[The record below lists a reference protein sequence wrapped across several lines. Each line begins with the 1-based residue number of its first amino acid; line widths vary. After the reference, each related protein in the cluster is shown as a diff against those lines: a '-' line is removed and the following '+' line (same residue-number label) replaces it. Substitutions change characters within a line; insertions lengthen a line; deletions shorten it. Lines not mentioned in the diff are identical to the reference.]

1 MSEEQLDQVVRM
13 LTKRLN
19 NKFMAEDIKTTDETS
34 ETSAETKTATPAA
47 AAATVKRKK
56 GAKVKVTKGKVYV
69 QSTYNNTI
77 VTITDVSGNVISWGS
92 AGLVGFKGS
101 KKSTPYAAQKTM
113 EDTIQ
118 RVKDRGLQEVDV
130 LVKGIGSGRES
141 AVRALQSSGLTVL
154 SIKDHT
160 PIPHGGVRPK
170 KVRRV

>member
-1 MSEEQLDQVVRM
+1 
-13 LTKRLN
+13 
-19 NKFMAEDIKTTDETS
+19 MAEEKITTE
-34 ETSAETKTATPAA
+34 EKAEATAATPAA
-47 AAATVKRKK
+47 KAAAPKRKK
-56 GAKVKVTKGKVYV
+56 GAKLKVARGKVYV

-77 VTITDVSGNVISWGS
+77 ITITDVGGNVISWGS

-141 AVRALQSSGLTVL
+141 AIRALQSSGLTVL
-154 SIKDHT
+154 SIKDQT

>member
-1 MSEEQLDQVVRM
+1 
-13 LTKRLN
+13 
-19 NKFMAEDIKTTDETS
+19 MAEDEINKTEK
-34 ETSAETKTATPAA
+34 AESPAA
-47 AAATVKRKK
+47 EPKAEAKAPATAAKRKK
-56 GAKVKVTKGKVYV
+56 SAKVKVTRGKVYV

-77 VTITDVSGNVISWGS
+77 ISVTDTDGNVVAWGS
-92 AGLVGFKGS
+92 AGLAGFKGS
-101 KKSTPYAAQKTM
+101 KKSTPYAAQRTM

-141 AVRALQSSGLTVL
+141 AIRALQGSGLTVL
-154 SIKDHT
+154 SIKDTT